1 MLRGLMENAAGERNE
16 RWRGRYAD
24 IGRAVDSARE
34 KLEAPNEE
42 APATKLVLSSAE
54 FVAGF
59 VPPDYLIVGW
69 LQRRF
74 VYSLTAATG
83 DGKTAIAL
91 LVTLLVS
98 QGFGLSKLEVKRG
111 RVLYFA
117 GENPDDVRMR
127 WTATTQ
133 QFALTPED
141 IDNVYFVPGVFK
153 FTEIS
158 ERIREEMA
166 TRELALVIVDT
177 SAAYFETDDE
187 NNNIQALA
195 HAKRLRELSR
205 LPGGPTVL
213 ICCHPT
219 KNAESLVPRGGGAFL
234 NEVDGNL
241 TCKRSDLAVELHW
254 HGKFRGPDFA
264 PMFFHLKIVTHER
277 LKDTDRN
284 LIQTVVAQPLSDE
297 GLKDIKA
304 QTRADE
310 DQLLL
315 SISENPRLS
324 SRDRAQNLG
333 WFMKS
338 GEPYHMRVVRA
349 EKTLQGA
356 GLIAKNRDAWELK
369 DRGKKEVARL
379 KPNRREPT
387 DDD

>member
-1 MLRGLMENAAGERNE
+1 VTENISALAALTQELQRT
-16 RWRGRYAD
+16 ALP
-24 IGRAVDSARE
+24 AR
-34 KLEAPNEE
+34 L
-42 APATKLVLSSAE
+42 TLSSAE

-59 VPPDYLIVGW
+59 KPPDYLIVGW

-83 DGKTAIAL
+83 DGKTAVAL
-91 LVTLLVS
+91 LIALLVS
-98 QGFGLSKLEVKRG
+98 QGLGLGRLKVKRG

-127 WTATTQ
+127 WMATTQ
-133 QFALTPED
+133 QFGLTPED

-153 FTEIS
+153 FTDIS
-158 ERIREEMA
+158 ERIHQEMA
-166 TRELALVIVDT
+166 ARELALVIVDT

-241 TCKRSDLAVELHW
+241 TCKRNDLAVELHW

-264 PMFFHLKIVTHER
+264 PMFFQLKVVTHER
-277 LKDTDRN
+277 LKDTEGN
-284 LIQTVVAQPLSDE
+284 LIQTVVALSLSDE
-297 GLKDIKA
+297 GMRDISEHR
-304 QTRADE
+304 RADE
-310 DQLLL
+310 DQVLL
-315 SISENPRLS
+315 SIDENPALS
-324 SRDRAQNLG
+324 SRDRAQQMG

-338 GEPYHMRVVRA
+338 GDPYHMRVVRA
-349 EKTLQGA
+349 EKALEKA
-356 GLIAKNRDAWELK
+356 KLITKNRDGWELTK
-369 DRGKKEVARL
+369 HGQQEITKLPPERRRAIWRNAVTAPRAVVPTPQK
-379 KPNRREPT
+379 RREGP
-387 DDD
+387 